1 MAVDGDDLGIIIDGN
16 GVVVAAARDAA
27 GAHAAGDDS
36 SVAGHTA
43 ANGQDTLGDL
53 HADDVLGA
61 GLETDQDDL
70 LPGIVLD
77 LLLGVLSREDD
88 AAAGRSRRSGQ
99 ALTNCLGSLQGS
111 GIELRVQQGVELLG
125 LNAQDSGL
133 FIDNALVHQ
142 VAGDLQSSLG
152 GTFAV
157 TGLQHEE
164 LAILDGELHV
174 LHIFVVV
181 LEAGCDL
188 NELIVDLGHLLMQLA
203 DGRRSTDT
211 GDDVLALGVDQVLA
225 HQLLLA
231 GSGVTGE
238 GNASAGTH
246 AGVTESHLLHVD
258 GSAPLVGD
266 LVHLTINV
274 GAGVVPGA
282 EDGLDGADQLLFGVL
297 RELFALLLQ
306 VDLLELFDQF
316 LQIVSVQLNVL
327 GNALAFLHGVDAL
340 LKEALAQLHDD
351 VRVHLD
357 EAAIAVIS
365 KTGVVGLLGQ
375 ALNSLV
381 VQAQVQ
387 DGVHHA
393 GHGLTCAGTDGDQ
406 QGVLDGAEGLAG
418 LLLQDAHVFE
428 DVRFDLIV
436 DLAVVS
442 VVLGAGFGGD
452 GEALRHRHAGV
463 GHLSQASAL
472 AAKNVLHGGLV
483 AAEGIV
489 ALFEQIQ
496 EFLAHSYLPN
506 WVMFSASPGDVFCIT
521 YHVCVVH
528 YNRLQNEFPVVC

>member
-1 MAVDGDDLGIIIDGN
+1 
-16 GVVVAAARDAA
+16 
-27 GAHAAGDDS
+27 
-36 SVAGHTA
+36 
-43 ANGQDTLGDL
+43 
-53 HADDVLGA
+53 
-61 GLETDQDDL
+61 
-70 LPGIVLD
+70 
-77 LLLGVLSREDD
+77 
-88 AAAGRSRRSGQ
+88 
-99 ALTNCLGSLQGS
+99 
-111 GIELRVQQGVELLG
+111 
-125 LNAQDSGL
+125 
-133 FIDNALVHQ
+133 
-142 VAGDLQSSLG
+142 
-152 GTFAV
+152 
-157 TGLQHEE
+157 
-164 LAILDGELHV
+164 
-174 LHIFVVV
+174 
-181 LEAGCDL
+181 
-188 NELIVDLGHLLMQLA
+188 MQLA

-238 GNASAGTH
+238 SNAGAGTH
-246 AGVTESHLLHVD
+246 AGVTESHLLHVN

-266 LVHLTINV
+266 LVHLTIDV

-306 VDLLELFDQF
+306 VDLLELLDEF
-316 LQIVSVQLNVL
+316 LQILGVQLNVL
-327 GNALAFLHGVDAL
+327 GNALAHLHGVDAL

-357 EAAIAVIS
+357 EAAVAVIS
-365 KTGVVGLLGQ
+365 KAGVVGLFGQ
-375 ALNSLV
+375 ALNSLI

-393 GHGLTCAGTDGDQ
+393 GHGLTCAGTDGNQ

-452 GEALRHRHAGV
+452 GEALRYRHAGV
-463 GHLSQASAL
+463 GHFCQASAL
-472 AAKNVLHGGLV
+472 AAKSILHGGLV

-496 EFLAHSYLPN
+496 EFLAHSYLPI
-506 WVMFSASPGDVFCIT
+506 WVMFSASPGDLFCIT